1 MAQAKS
7 STTSKA
13 ARKTTASEEE
23 STPATKKPAKSS
35 AKKASPAKKTATAAK
50 KKATGSASDK
60 PAAKKSATAKKS
72 AAKKSATA
80 KAGAAKKPA
89 AKKKATKK
97 SAASKKS
104 TPARGDGK
112 RGSMLVV
119 VESPAKAKTIE
130 KYLGGTARV
139 MASIGHVK
147 DLPKSKIGV
156 DLDNDFTPE
165 YVVIRGKGKV
175 LSELCKAA
183 KHSEVVYLAPDP
195 DREGEAIAW
204 HLADEIR
211 SANSNIKRVLF
222 NEITQRGIT
231 EAIANPTDLDRAKY
245 DAQQTR
251 RVLDRLVGYQISPI
265 LWTKVRR
272 GLSAG
277 RVQSVAVRIIVE
289 REAEIDA
296 FTSEEYWTVQAE
308 VEGKTPPRF
317 FLRLYKINDKRPDRL
332 DGATANQIAAL
343 LRRVPLK
350 VAQVER
356 KERRKL
362 PTAPFITSKLQ
373 QEAARKLRF
382 TAKRTMGVAQRL
394 YEGVELGSEGRVGL
408 ITYMRTDSTRI
419 SVDALTE
426 VRGYI
431 GQRFG
436 KDAVPDEPV
445 VYKSKKGNVQD
456 AHEAIRPTSTKYDPE
471 TVRKLLREE
480 AAKNADKAR
489 DIEDQIKLYQLIWN
503 RFVASQ
509 MKPAVYDQTTVI
521 VEVKEAGQSYELRAS
536 GQVLRMPG
544 FTLIYTE
551 TEDEDAPQ
559 AEPAVDGDRLP
570 SLQQGELLKAQ
581 TVTAE
586 QHFTVPP
593 PRFTEAS
600 LVKELE
606 EKGIGRPSTYAT
618 ILSTIQ
624 DRGYVEKKEGRFHP
638 TDLGKR
644 VNELLVQSFPHVLN
658 VDFTARMES
667 DLDDVEDG
675 QRNML
680 TLLQEFYGPFKTDV
694 EKAHV
699 EMKDLKK
706 VEIPTELTCEK
717 CEKPMVI
724 KWGRNGEF
732 LACSGYPECKN
743 TKEFTRGKDGTIELV
758 PEPTT
763 DEKCPTCGADLIF
776 RRGRF
781 GEFWACSRYPEC
793 KTTRPVSLGISCP
806 KPGCGGFLTERR
818 SRRGSAFYGCSNYS
832 AKGCDFVSWDRPIKE
847 PCPDCG
853 APFLLRKQN
862 RSGTKLR
869 CASCSYQSE
878 PAESD
883 LPELPDAGGEES
895 SGEEDA
901 A

>member
-1 MAQAKS
+1 MAKAKS
-7 STTSKA
+7 STPNKVASKTKSSDEKKPSSRAKSKTSAGKSAKSGSEKA
-13 ARKTTASEEE
+13 AA
-23 STPATKKPAKSS
+23 ATK
-35 AKKASPAKKTATAAK
+35 AKKTSSPASKTGKASSGKSAVSKKKVAVAK
-50 KKATGSASDK
+50 K
-60 PAAKKSATAKKS
+60 
-72 AAKKSATA
+72 
-80 KAGAAKKPA
+80 GAAK
-89 AKKKATKK
+89 T
-97 SAASKKS
+97 S
-104 TPARGDGK
+104 GNNV
-112 RGSMLVV
+112 GSMLVV

-130 KYLGGTARV
+130 KYLGGSAKV
-139 MASIGHVK
+139 MASVGHVK

-156 DLDNDFTPE
+156 DVENDFAPE
-165 YVVIRGKGKV
+165 YVVIRGKGKI
-175 LSELCKAA
+175 LSDLCKAA
-183 KHSEVVYLAPDP
+183 KHSDVVYLAPDP

-211 SANSNIKRVLF
+211 SANSNIRRVLF

-231 EAIANPTDLDRAKY
+231 EAISNPTDLDHNKY

-265 LWTKVRR
+265 LWAKVRR

-277 RVQSVAVRIIVE
+277 RVQSVAVRIIVD

-296 FTSEEYWTVQAE
+296 FRSEEYWTVQAE
-308 VEGKTPPRF
+308 VEGKNPPRF
-317 FLRLYKINDKRPDRL
+317 WLRLAKIDDKKPDRL
-332 DGATANQIAAL
+332 DEATAKQIAAAV
-343 LRRVPLK
+343 RKSSLK

-382 TAKRTMGVAQRL
+382 TAKRTMGIAQRL
-394 YEGVELGSEGRVGL
+394 YEGVELGAEGRVGL

-419 SVDALTE
+419 SADALVD
-426 VRGYI
+426 VRNYI

-436 KDAVPDEPV
+436 KDAVPDEPLT
-445 VYKSKKGNVQD
+445 YKSKKTNVQD

-480 AAKNADKAR
+480 ATKNPERAR
-489 DIEDQIKLYQLIWN
+489 DIDDQIKLYQLIWN

-509 MKPAVYDQTTVI
+509 MKPAVFDQTTLV
-521 VEVKEAGQSYELRAS
+521 VEVKDGSVSYEFRAS
-536 GQVLRMPG
+536 GQVLRSPG

-551 TEDEDAPQ
+551 TEDEDAPAQ
-559 AEPAVDGDRLP
+559 EPGAEGDRLP
-570 SLQQGELLKAQ
+570 NVQQGEVLSAQ
-581 TVTAE
+581 NVTAE
-586 QHFTVPP
+586 QHFSSPP

-606 EKGIGRPSTYAT
+606 EKGIGRPSTYAA

-644 VNELLVQSFPHVLN
+644 VNELLVQSFPRILN
-658 VDFTARMES
+658 VDFTAQMES
-667 DLDDVEDG
+667 DLDEVEEG
-675 QRNML
+675 HLEML
-680 TLLQEFYGPFKTDV
+680 RLLQTFYEPFKTDV

-699 EMKDLKK
+699 EMKDLKR
-706 VEIPTELTCEK
+706 VEIPTELSCEK
-717 CEKPMVI
+717 CGQPMVI

-743 TKEFTRGKDGTIELV
+743 TKEFTRKKDGTIELV

-763 DEKCPTCGADLIF
+763 DEKCPKCAAELLF

-793 KTTRPVSLGISCP
+793 KTTRPVSLGIACP
-806 KPGCGGFLTERR
+806 KPDCGGFLTEKR
-818 SRRGSAFYGCSNYS
+818 SRRGSPFFGCSNYS

-847 PCPDCG
+847 PCPDCN
-853 APFLLRKQN
+853 APFLLKKAGRA
-862 RSGTKLR
+862 GTKLR
-869 CASCSYQSE
+869 CASCTYQSE
-878 PAESD
+878 QAD
-883 LPELPDAGGEES
+883 NDLPDAGGDEA
-895 SGEEDA
+895 SGEEDEA

>member
-1 MAQAKS
+1 MAKAKS

-13 ARKTTASEEE
+13 ARKTTSSDEE
-23 STPATKKPAKSS
+23 STSAPKKSTKAS
-35 AKKASPAKKTATAAK
+35 AKKASPAKK
-50 KKATGSASDK
+50 
-60 PAAKKSATAKKS
+60 S
-72 AAKKSATA
+72 AAKSKAPSEKETKSTSKKSTA
-80 KAGAAKKPA
+80 SKKKPT
-89 AKKKATKK
+89 KKA
-97 SAASKKS
+97 AASKKS
-104 TPARGDGK
+104 TPARGGGK

-130 KYLGGTARV
+130 KYLGGAAKV
-139 MASIGHVK
+139 MASVGHVK

-156 DLDNDFTPE
+156 DLENDFTPE
-165 YVVIRGKGKV
+165 YVVIRGKGKI

-183 KHSEVVYLAPDP
+183 KQSDVVYLAPDP

-211 SANSNIKRVLF
+211 TANENIKRVLF

-231 EAIANPTDLDRAKY
+231 EAIANPTDLDKHKY

-265 LWTKVRR
+265 LWNKVRR

-277 RVQSVAVRIIVE
+277 RVQSVAVRIVVE

-296 FTSEEYWTVQAE
+296 FTAEEYWTVQAE

-317 FLRLYKINDKRPDRL
+317 YLRLYKINDKKPDRL
-332 DGATANQIAAL
+332 DGATAQQIAAL
-343 LRRVPLK
+343 LRKAPLK

-419 SVDALTE
+419 SADALTE

-431 GQRFG
+431 TQRFG
-436 KDAVPDEPV
+436 KEALPDEPV

-480 AAKNADKAR
+480 AAKNPEKAR
-489 DIEDQIKLYQLIWN
+489 DIDDQIKLYQLIWN

-509 MKPAVYDQTTVI
+509 MKPALYDQTTAI
-521 VEVKEAGQSYELRAS
+521 VEVKDAGQSYELRAS
-536 GQVLRMPG
+536 GQVLRFPG

-551 TEDEDAPQ
+551 TEDEDSPQ
-559 AEPAVDGDRLP
+559 VDQGADGDRLP
-570 SLQQGELLKAQ
+570 SLQQGELLKALS
-581 TVTAE
+581 VAAD

-644 VNELLVQSFPHVLN
+644 VNELLVQSFPDILN
-658 VDFTARMES
+658 VDFTAKMET
-667 DLDDVEDG
+667 DLDEVEEG
-675 QRNML
+675 QREML
-680 TLLQEFYGPFKTDV
+680 ALLTEFYGPFKTDV

-706 VEIPTELTCEK
+706 VEIPTELQCEK
-717 CEKPMVI
+717 CGQTMVI

-743 TKEFTRGKDGTIELV
+743 TKEFTRKKDGTIELV

-793 KTTRPVSLGISCP
+793 KTTRPVSLGITCP

-818 SRRGSAFYGCSNYS
+818 SRRGSPFFDCSNYS

-853 APFLLRKQN
+853 APFLLKKQN

-883 LPELPDAGGEES
+883 MPDVGGEDS
-895 SGEEDA
+895 SSEEDA

>member
-13 ARKTTASEEE
+13 ARKTTPSDEE
-23 STPATKKPAKSS
+23 STTATKKPAKAS
-35 AKKASPAKKTATAAK
+35 AKKASPAKKTANPAK
-50 KKATGSASDK
+50 SATKKSAK
-60 PAAKKSATAKKS
+60 PAASKSATTKKAATKSAAGKQTTTSKKSTASKKS
-72 AAKKSATA
+72 AAV
-80 KAGAAKKPA
+80 
-89 AKKKATKK
+89 KKA
-97 SAASKKS
+97 AASKKS
-104 TPARGDGK
+104 TPAKGSGK
-112 RGSMLVV
+112 RASMLVV

-130 KYLGGTARV
+130 KYLGGTAKV
-139 MASIGHVK
+139 LASVGHVK

-156 DLDNDFTPE
+156 DLENDFTPE
-165 YVVIRGKGKV
+165 YVVIRGKGKI
-175 LSELCKAA
+175 LSELYKAA
-183 KHSEVVYLAPDP
+183 KNSDVVYLAPDP

-211 SANSNIKRVLF
+211 PANSNIKRVLF

-231 EAIANPTDLDRAKY
+231 EAIANPTDLDKDKY

-289 REAEIDA
+289 REAEIGA

-317 FLRLYKINDKRPDRL
+317 FLRLYKINDKKPERL
-332 DGATANQIAAL
+332 DGATANQIAAML
-343 LRRVPLK
+343 KRVPLK
-350 VAQVER
+350 VSQVER

-419 SVDALTE
+419 SADALTE

-521 VEVKEAGQSYELRAS
+521 VEVKDAGQTYELRAS

-551 TEDEDAPQ
+551 SEDEDAPT

-570 SLQQGELLKAQ
+570 SLSQGELLKAQ
-581 TVTAE
+581 SVQAE

-638 TDLGKR
+638 TDLGTR
-644 VNELLVQSFPHVLN
+644 VNGLLVESFPHVLN

-667 DLDDVEDG
+667 DLDDVEEG

-680 TLLQEFYGPFKTDV
+680 ALLNEFYGPFKIDV
-694 EKAHV
+694 EKAQI

-706 VEIPTELTCEK
+706 AEIPTELVCEK
-717 CEKPMVI
+717 CGQPMVI

-743 TKEFTRGKDGTIELV
+743 TKEFTRTKDGTIELV

-763 DEKCPTCGADLIF
+763 EEKCPTCGADLIF

-793 KTTRPVSLGISCP
+793 KTTRPVSLGITCP
-806 KPGCGGFLTERR
+806 KPDCGGFLTERR
-818 SRRGSAFYGCSNYS
+818 SRRGSPFFGCSNYS

-853 APFLLRKQN
+853 APFLLKKQN

-869 CASCSYQSE
+869 CATCSYQSE
-878 PAESD
+878 QTESD
-883 LPELPDAGGEES
+883 LPEIAGEES
-895 SGEEDA
+895 GSEEDA